1 MLMNADTSQLLIID
15 VQARLMPVMATP
27 ERVAERCN
35 VLLASAKELE
45 IPTTVS
51 EQYPKGLGPTYDA
64 LKLTNSDMVLE
75 KSAFSCVRDDAI
87 AERLGQLKD
96 DGRHQVVIGGIE
108 SHVCVQQTALDLVDV
123 GFDVSVVADAVSSR
137 ASESV
142 ELALARMRDEG
153 VSIVN
158 TEMVVFEWLKRAG
171 TPEFKTLSKLIK

>member
-15 VQARLMPVMATP
+15 VQVRLLPVITAP
-27 ERVAERCN
+27 ERVVERCN
-35 VLLASAKELE
+35 ILLAAAKELE

-51 EQYPKGLGPTYDA
+51 EQYPKGLGPTDDSI
-64 LKLTNSDMVLE
+64 KLANSDQVMA
-75 KSAFSCVRDDAI
+75 KSAFSCVRDNAI
-87 AERLGQLKD
+87 AERLGQLKE

-108 SHVCVQQTALDLVDV
+108 SHVCVQQTALDLTDA
-123 GFDVSVVADAVSSR
+123 GFEVSIVADAVSSR

-142 ELALARMRDEG
+142 ELAFARMRDEG